1 MSAARHYSLHLAKR
15 LAAWW
20 LLLIILELGQVAWA
34 GLVTYNDFGAPSR
47 RDPSVSRI
55 GATPAELK
63 AGNGTVEKTGKLI
76 DFADG
81 QTSGVQLKFTL
92 TGSPHGQAEIGDD
105 ARVGTDARGVFND
118 RVN

>member
-1 MSAARHYSLHLAKR
+1 MNAVRYYSLHLAKR

-34 GLVTYNDFGAPSR
+34 GLVTYNDFGTPGR

-81 QTSGVQLKFTL
+81 QASGVQLKFTL
-92 TGSPHGQAEIGDD
+92 TGSPLGQAE
-105 ARVGTDARGVFND
+105 RGKLLVCPFLETA
-118 RVN
+118 